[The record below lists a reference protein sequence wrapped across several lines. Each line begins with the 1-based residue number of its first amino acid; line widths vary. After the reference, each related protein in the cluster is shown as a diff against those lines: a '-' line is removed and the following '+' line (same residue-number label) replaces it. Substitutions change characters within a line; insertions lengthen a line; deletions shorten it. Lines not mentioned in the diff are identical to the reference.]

1 MPKSE
6 YVDYCNERFYI
17 QSSKRYFQSGR
28 KNVAERLLHRRI
40 WSDANGPIPDGM
52 VVHHKDGDWKNNNIN
67 NLELLPNVEHCKVHM
82 SIRWKNHDQA
92 SVFIE
97 GLEKARDEAKEWHR
111 SAEGREWHIENGKL
125 SWQSKKTTLVSC
137 VVCSSNFETYFPQ
150 KAKTCCK
157 SCRQK
162 LNYKNRF
169 VIKSTCQ
176 ECGSEF
182 MGSKYK
188 AISFCSRGCSNR
200 HRVSEAA

>member
-6 YVDYCNERFYI
+6 YVDYCGERFYI

-28 KNVAERLLHRRI
+28 KNTSERLLHRRI
-40 WSDANGPIPDGM
+40 WSDVNGPIPDGM
-52 VVHHKDGDWKNNNIN
+52 VIHHKDGDWKNNNIN

-82 SIRWKNHDQA
+82 DIRWRNAEQA
-92 SVFIE
+92 VVFIE
-97 GLEKARDEAKEWHR
+97 GLEKAREKAKEWHR
-111 SAEGREWHIENGKL
+111 SVEGREWHTENGKL
-125 SWQSKKTTLVSC
+125 SWQNKKTTMVSC
-137 VVCSSNFETYFPQ
+137 VVCSSDFETYFPQ

-169 VIKSTCQ
+169 VTESTCQ
-176 ECGSEF
+176 ECGSVF

-188 AISFCSRGCSNR
+188 TVSFCSRGCSNR